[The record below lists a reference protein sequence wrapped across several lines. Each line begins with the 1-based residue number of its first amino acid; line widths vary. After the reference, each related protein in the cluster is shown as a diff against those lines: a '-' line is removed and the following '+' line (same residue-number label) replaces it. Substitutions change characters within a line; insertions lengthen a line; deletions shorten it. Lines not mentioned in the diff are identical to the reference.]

1 MAHSVGDDDD
11 DRMQPGHHSSSTMS
25 GFRMSEMGQSASGHR
40 NNQLSQQQQLNLQR
54 RGPPQMPRLPSS
66 QRLPEDINQINRP
79 TDRSATRQAQNVNT
93 RQLPPPT
100 GAPSPQGNSNLRPP
114 GPVTSL
120 PNRASPQGAMQ
131 RNSSPGMHFPHHNN
145 LQHQHQQ
152 QQQQL
157 GGHQQQQHQ
166 SVTSY
171 GASDL
176 TMSSSN
182 RLKQAGKALPK
193 LPLDDVSLKQVH

>member
-1 MAHSVGDDDD
+1 
-11 DRMQPGHHSSSTMS
+11 
-25 GFRMSEMGQSASGHR
+25 MSEMGQSASGNR

-54 RGPPQMPRLPSS
+54 RCPPQMPRLPSS

-120 PNRASPQGAMQ
+120 PNRASPQGGSAMQ
-131 RNSSPGMHFPHHNN
+131 RNN
-145 LQHQHQQ
+145 LQHQH

-193 LPLDDVSLKQVH
+193 IPLDDVSLKQVH

>member
-1 MAHSVGDDDD
+1 
-11 DRMQPGHHSSSTMS
+11 
-25 GFRMSEMGQSASGHR
+25 MGQSVSGNR
-40 NNQLSQQQQLNLQR
+40 NNQLSHQQQLNLQR

-120 PNRASPQGAMQ
+120 PNRASPQGGSAMQ

-145 LQHQHQQ
+145 LQHLQQQQQQHQQ
-152 QQQQL
+152 QQQL
-157 GGHQQQQHQ
+157 LAGHQQQQHPPP
-166 SVTSY
+166 
-171 GASDL
+171 
-176 TMSSSN
+176 
-182 RLKQAGKALPK
+182 LPAQ
-193 LPLDDVSLKQVH
+193 LMVPR